1 MDETYPSGHYASPH
15 PGDGPSGPSH
25 SGFFHSLRRSGW
37 YRAEI
42 RTVGGVCS
50 GIAAKTGWDL
60 ALVRGLSVIACIF
73 APPLLAVYGFAWALL
88 PEQRDGRIH
97 AEELVAGRLDAAQL
111 GAGLLMFVGLTSFVP
126 VSLNFSAG
134 SPLAFFASLGT
145 FGILALVVI
154 VVIALLVGSSARSA
168 PAQPFVGAAPQR
180 PAPQG
185 NGADAGFAAPGR
197 PASGPSAQFST
208 PVPPSAPSFAPQSA
222 DWRSMGGPQAVP
234 TPPPVQGARVPYS
247 PTGPA
252 AHSMPRTAPS
262 PMPPAPPQG
271 RVPYT
276 PSAVW
281 TPPVPVPV
289 NHVSRRSNLLVT
301 GLIVIV
307 MAGTFLAMYLIG
319 RGFFFSDYMP
329 ADVVNAGLIGAGACL
344 LTVGLA
350 LVISSIRG
358 KGAGWFVAMS
368 LIGCFLA
375 LPTALVG
382 LSTTYETSSASEQ
395 FLVDATP
402 SSHDWTSDS
411 VSGSILGQAHL
422 DLSTAPSDTVKD
434 IYVDASVYDLS
445 ISARADQPLRI
456 VCTRE
461 IDDVVAA
468 YWSGSATQDEN
479 APSAADWVARL
490 RSCADVTESAAPG
503 VSTQSST
510 WSSERGITIHVD
522 TWLTSFVYSEDAPP
536 LESDAAAESADDA
549 TPDSKQSAE
558 SAQSAAP
565 AHDLQPLSDSAHDE
579 NRSL

>member
-37 YRAEI
+37 YRAET

-134 SPLAFFASLGT
+134 SPLAFLASLGT
-145 FGILALVVI
+145 FGVLALIVI
-154 VVIALLVGSSARSA
+154 VVIAVLVGSSVRTPSAR
-168 PAQPFVGAAPQR
+168 PFVGAEPQR
-180 PAPQG
+180 PAPQA
-185 NGADAGFAAPGR
+185 GAAGAGFAP
-197 PASGPSAQFST
+197 PAQPAGGPSAPFST
-208 PVPPSAPSFAPQSA
+208 PVPPSAPSSAPLSA
-222 DWRSMGGPQAVP
+222 DWRSMGGPQAGP
-234 TPPPVQGARVPYS
+234 TQPPVQAARVPYP

-262 PMPPAPPQG
+262 PMPPMPAQG

-281 TPPVPVPV
+281 TPPLPVPV

-301 GLIVIV
+301 GLIVII

-319 RGFFFSDYMP
+319 RGFFFTDYMP
-329 ADVVNAGLIGAGACL
+329 TDVVKAGLIGAGVCL

-350 LVISSIRG
+350 LVIASVRG
-358 KGAGWFVAMS
+358 KGAGWFIALS

-382 LSTTYETSSASEQ
+382 LSATYDSSSSDHFFVDETPH
-395 FLVDATP
+395 DY
-402 SSHDWTSDS
+402 DWTSDS

-422 DLSTAPSDTVKD
+422 DLSTAPSDAVKD

-468 YWSGSATQDEN
+468 YWSGPATQDEN
-479 APSAADWVARL
+479 APSPSDWIARL
-490 RSCADVTESAAPG
+490 RSCADVTASAAPS
-503 VSTQSST
+503 VSTQSPT

-522 TWLTSFVYSEDAPP
+522 TWLTSFVYSEDAPA
-536 LESDAAAESADDA
+536 LESDAAVDSHEDA
-549 TPDSKQSAE
+549 APDSTQSAE
-558 SAQSAAP
+558 SPQSAAP

>member
-73 APPLLAVYGFAWALL
+73 APPLLALYGFAWALL

-154 VVIALLVGSSARSA
+154 VVVALLVGSSARSA

-271 RVPYT
+271 RAPYT

-350 LVISSIRG
+350 LVIASIRG
-358 KGAGWFVAMS
+358 KGAGWFIALS

-382 LSTTYETSSASEQ
+382 LSATYDSSASDH
-395 FLVDATP
+395 LVVDETP
-402 SSHDWTSDS
+402 YSYDWTSDA

-422 DLSTAPSDTVKD
+422 DLTAAPSGAVKD

-468 YWSGSATQDEN
+468 YWSGPATQDEN

-510 WSSERGITIHVD
+510 WSSEQGITIHVD
-522 TWLTSFVYSEDAPP
+522 TWLTSFIYSEDAPP
-536 LESDAAAESADDA
+536 LESDAAAESAEDA
-549 TPDSKQSAE
+549 APDSKQSAE

>member
-1 MDETYPSGHYASPH
+1 MDETYSSAPYASPY
-15 PGDGPSGPSH
+15 PGGGPSGPSP

-37 YRAEI
+37 YRAEN

-73 APPLLAVYGFAWALL
+73 VPPLLAAYGFAWALL

-97 AEELVAGRLDAAQL
+97 TEELLAGRFDAAQP
-111 GAGLLMFVGLTSFVP
+111 GAGLLIFAGLTSFAP
-126 VSLNFSAG
+126 VSLFFSGG
-134 SPLAFFASLGT
+134 SSLAFLASLGI
-145 FGILALVVI
+145 FGVFALIVI
-154 VVIALLVGSSARSA
+154 VALVGSSGRAASA
-168 PAQPFVGAAPQR
+168 PRFVA

-185 NGADAGFAAPGR
+185 HGPDVGFPAPGG
-197 PASGPSAQFST
+197 PAS
-208 PVPPSAPSFAPQSA
+208 PPSASFTAQGQPSGPSFAPENA
-222 DWRSMGGPQAVP
+222 DWHSMGGPQTGASA
-234 TPPPVQGARVPYS
+234 TPVQAARVPYS

-262 PMPPAPPQG
+262 PMPPTSPRRSAPH
-271 RVPYT
+271 T

-281 TPPVPVPV
+281 TPPLPVPV
-289 NHVSRRSNLLVT
+289 NHVSRRSNLLLT
-301 GLIVIV
+301 GSVVLI
-307 MAGTFLAMYLIG
+307 MAGTFLAMYLIDQ
-319 RGFFFSDYMP
+319 GFFFAEYTTINM
-329 ADVVNAGLIGAGACL
+329 VNAGLIGAGACL
-344 LTVGLA
+344 LTVGFA
-350 LVISSIRG
+350 LIISAIRG

-422 DLSTAPSDTVKD
+422 DLSTAPSDAVKD

-456 VCTRE
+456 VCTRQ
-461 IDDVVAA
+461 IDDVVAS
-468 YWSGSATQDEN
+468 YWSGPATQDEN
-479 APSAADWVARL
+479 APSRSDWIARL
-490 RSCADVTESAAPG
+490 RSCSDVNASAAPG

-522 TWLTSFVYSEDAPP
+522 TWLTSFVYSEDAPA
-536 LESDAAAESADDA
+536 LESDAAVDSHEDA
-549 TPDSKQSAE
+549 APDSKQSAE
-558 SAQSAAP
+558 SGQSPAP
-565 AHDLQPLSDSAHDE
+565 AHALQPLSDPAHDE